1 MILNKGRKNEVAVRV
16 ALDSGPYDGREY
28 FDYGS
33 LERCM
38 GGLIRIVQDAIKCA
52 GKDGVSRVVGI
63 ALIPRC
69 DYGDQSGYCPEYED
83 GEHRS
88 NVAFAAEPAPEGI
101 AAMEV
106 LAGLDHW
113 GQPLKK
119 KEPGA
124 LPKTR
129 PSTKK
134 RSSPKKRSSTKKRS
148 SGD

>member
-1 MILNKGRKNEVAVRV
+1 MIVNKGKKTEVAVRV
-16 ALDSGPYDGREY
+16 ALDSGPYDEREY
-28 FDYGS
+28 FNYGS

-38 GGLIRIVQDAIKCA
+38 GGLMRIVQDAIKCA

-63 ALIPRC
+63 AIIPRS
-69 DYGDQSGYCPEYED
+69 DYGEQSGYCPEYED

-119 KEPGA
+119 EERGGS
-124 LPKTR
+124 PKTR
-129 PSTKK
+129 TSTKK
-134 RSSPKKRSSTKKRS
+134 RASTKKRS

>member
-1 MILNKGRKNEVAVRV
+1 MIVNKGRKSEVAVRV
-16 ALDSGPYDGREY
+16 VCESESYGREY
-28 FDYGS
+28 SDYGS

-119 KEPGA
+119 KERGA
-124 LPKTR
+124 SPKTR
-129 PSTKK
+129 TSTKK
-134 RSSPKKRSSTKKRS
+134 RSSA
-148 SGD
+148 D